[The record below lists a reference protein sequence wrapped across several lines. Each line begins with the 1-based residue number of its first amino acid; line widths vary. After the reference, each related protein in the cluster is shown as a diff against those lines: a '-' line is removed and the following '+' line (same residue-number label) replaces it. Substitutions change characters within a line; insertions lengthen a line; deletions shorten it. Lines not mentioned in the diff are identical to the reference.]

1 MEWENGEKNEIL
13 KIAAIKLNQRV
24 LKYGVS
30 AWCFIRDNIFFLET
44 SVPILF
50 PLKIKDNQAHTRSTN
65 MFLTAIV
72 S

>member
-30 AWCFIRDNIFFLET
+30 AWCFIRDNFFFWKLP
-44 SVPILF
+44 SPF
-50 PLKIKDNQAHTRSTN
+50 YFR
-65 MFLTAIV
+65 
-72 S
+72 

>member
-44 SVPILF
+44 SVPIF
-50 PLKIKDNQAHTRSTN
+50 ISVEN
-65 MFLTAIV
+65 
-72 S
+72 